1 MVAAGD
7 KQSIVRSG
15 GTWLPPKFAAKRRR
29 LPRSKHTRVM
39 LAGAVSRTISD
50 GSCNCGDSRA
60 GDRIARHCR

>member
-1 MVAAGD
+1 MVAAETNN
-7 KQSIVRSG
+7 RSSE
-15 GTWLPPKFAAKRRR
+15 AAVLGCRQN
-29 LPRSKHTRVM
+29 LPRNADDCHVLNTRVM